1 MFIVRT
7 FLKSHI
13 SKEDLRIEMLILLF
27 LKMYSCTYYS
37 YYKTFLYCML
47 STLLCYVY
55 QVDPS
60 HDEHVKFLDT
70 INTSVETIKH
80 KLFKINQELEG
91 IEKVN

>member
-1 MFIVRT
+1 MVDVYCKNISEV
-7 FLKSHI
+7 
-13 SKEDLRIEMLILLF
+13 SKEGLRIEMLILLF
-27 LKMYSCTYYS
+27 LKIYPCS
-37 YYKTFLYCML
+37 YYKNFILYIA
-47 STLLCYVY
+47 STLFCYVY